1 MSEKMDRFA
10 QWLIDNE
17 DKKGTEDFET
27 IASAFKEMQKE
38 QKEIEDKTL
47 KPPEF
52 VKKIGR
58 PEWQ

>member
-27 IASAFKEMQKE
+27 IASAFKEM
-38 QKEIEDKTL
+38 IHYL
-47 KPPEF
+47 F
-52 VKKIGR
+52 L
-58 PEWQ
+58 